1 MRHLIKKGFAWI
13 PVMLLASCAVSQKPV
28 FDPEFAAVR
37 PVQSEPLPVADGTI
51 YRAGYELALF
61 EDKKAR
67 KVGDLITVV
76 LQETTRASKKAST
89 STTKN
94 SAVDLPAP
102 TLFGRGI
109 TKGGVDILSGNV
121 ETDRQ
126 FTGEGDSSQSNTL
139 YGTITVTVSE
149 VLPNGNLFIRGEKLL
164 TLNQGVE
171 HIRVSGIVRSQ
182 DIAPDNTVQSSQIA
196 NAKIIYGGDGVIA
209 ESNTKGWL
217 QRLTDGNW
225 WPF

>member
-1 MRHLIKKGFAWI
+1 MRFLSLILVLSLSA
-13 PVMLLASCAVSQKPV
+13 CAVSQKPA
-28 FDPEFAAVR
+28 FDPEFSSVR
-37 PVQSEPLPVADGTI
+37 PVQSKPLPVADGTI
-51 YRAGYELALF
+51 YRAGYNLALF

-76 LQETTRASKKAST
+76 LQETTSATKKAST
-89 STTKN
+89 TTAKSSTI
-94 SAVDLPAP
+94 DLPAP
-102 TLFGRGI
+102 TIFGRGVTRNGTSI
-109 TKGGVDILSGNV
+109 LNGSVDTSR
-121 ETDRQ
+121 D

-139 YGTITVTVSE
+139 YGTITVTVAE
-149 VLPNGNLFIRGEKLL
+149 VMPNGNLQIRGEKLM

-171 HIRVSGIVRSQ
+171 HIRLSGIVRSQ
-182 DIAPDNTVQSSQIA
+182 DIAPDNTIKSSQIA

-217 QRLTDGNW
+217 QRFFDSNW

>member
-1 MRHLIKKGFAWI
+1 MRVQSLL
-13 PVMLLASCAVSQKPV
+13 MLLTQMLLLSACAVSQKPV
-28 FDPEFAAVR
+28 FDPEFASVR
-37 PVQSEPLPVADGTI
+37 PVQSQPLPVADGTI
-51 YRAGYELALF
+51 YQAGYGLALF

-76 LQETTRASKKAST
+76 LQETTSASKKAST
-89 STTKN
+89 STSKT
-94 SAVDLPAP
+94 SEIDLPAP
-102 TLFGRGI
+102 TLFGRGV
-109 TKGGVDILSGNV
+109 TRNGTSILEGNIS
-121 ETDRQ
+121 TSRD

-149 VLPNGNLFIRGEKLL
+149 VLPNGNLAIRGEKLL

-171 HIRVSGIVRSQ
+171 HIRLSGLVRAQ
-182 DIAPDNTVQSSQIA
+182 DIAPDNSVKSSQIA

-209 ESNTKGWL
+209 ETNTKGWL
-217 QRLTDGNW
+217 QRFFDSNW